1 MAEDIGPKI
10 GIDGEAKFRASMN
23 NIAAA
28 LKALDAQMKSTTS
41 AFTAQTTA
49 EEKNKK
55 MLAQLTKQAETLAD
69 AQKKA
74 KQNIEDA
81 TAAAQRAVEARAK
94 KEGKTATEA
103 DLAASENTTTVLK
116 AKRQYEEVTARLNET
131 RNAMER
137 LSEGFEDNGAAAEE
151 ATGPLERYADT
162 MATLQAADKVLDVL
176 HTIGDGMT
184 AAAESSIEFESAFTG
199 VRKTVDGTPEQL
211 AAISDEIKRMAAET
225 GVSTTTI
232 AAVAENA
239 GQLGI
244 ATENIASF
252 TRTMLD
258 LGESTNLTADEAAVA
273 IARLT
278 NIMGSGE
285 DATSRLGSSL
295 VALGNNFATTE
306 SEILEMATRL
316 ASAGKLAGMSEA
328 QILALAT
335 AMSSVGIE
343 AEAGGTAMTQTLNA
357 IDRAASSGGNTL
369 ETFARVAGMSAEEF
383 TTAWR
388 TDAAGALTAFIQGLT
403 ALSAQGGSVTA
414 ILDDLGLSGIRQS
427 NMLRSLSL
435 ASDMMTDALETS
447 NSAWAE
453 NVALANEANAVY
465 GNTEHRISAARES
478 INNLGIA
485 IGDAFGPQ
493 ISGGADM
500 VNDLA
505 QALTDAAE
513 TAPGLVSALGSVT
526 VGITGAASAY
536 VALKAAATAFNAIGI
551 TSLAALGPLA
561 AVGAAIGLIT
571 AGVTAGQAKWD
582 AYVDS
587 MTPAAESAAEIAAEI
602 EKLTAERDKLQQ
614 EWDATGWGYGDEDTN
629 YYKEIAWRDD
639 AIEKYT
645 KKLADNATAQTGVTV
660 AVDEN
665 TVAVALAAEQEAK
678 YQEVMG
684 GVTEL
689 LQKQQ
694 ERYEKLRETYAS
706 TFGLFE
712 TAPELVHT
720 STADMISSLQSQEQ
734 YWTNFGENMKRAAE
748 LGIDDGLLQA
758 LASMGTE
765 GAAYLQSILD
775 DMDSLG
781 TGSEESLQLL
791 NDLNSNYQAA
801 QEAQAQAAAEA
812 SDAIAQSSGEID
824 EAMRNI
830 ADAAKELDKT
840 SEMYETAEA
849 NIDSYLAG
857 LEAQAGPLYNTMKEM
872 GQNILAALQSGI
884 NSGTLTLPGVSGGG
898 FSVDGS
904 YKTGL
909 DYVPYDDYIAVLH
922 KGEMVLPADDAADY
936 RSGGRTGG
944 ASTTVNLYPQTVD
957 EATIDYIYNRF
968 SARMGAEI

>member
-1 MAEDIGPKI
+1 MADNIGPKI
-10 GIDGEAKFRASMN
+10 GIDGEAKFRASIN
-23 NIAAA
+23 NISAA
-28 LKALDAQMKSTTS
+28 LKALDAQMKNTTS

-55 MLAQLTKQAETLAD
+55 TLEQLAKQAATLIT

-81 TAAAQRAVEARAK
+81 TS
-94 KEGKTATEA
+94 ATG
-103 DLAASENTTTVLK
+103 ENSSVTLK

-131 RNAMER
+131 YAAMQQ

-199 VRKTVDGTPEQL
+199 VKKTVDGTPEQL

-239 GQLGI
+239 GQLGV

-357 IDRAASSGGNTL
+357 IDRAASSGGDTL

-388 TDAAGALTAFIQGLT
+388 TDAAGALTAFIQGLS

-414 ILDDLGLSGIRQS
+414 ILDELGLSGIRQS
-427 NMLRSLSL
+427 NMLRSLAL

-526 VGITGAASAY
+526 VGITGAAAAY

-551 TSLAALGPLA
+551 TSLSALGPLA

-571 AGVTAGQAKWD
+571 AGVTTAASASKKEWSAFVD
-582 AYVDS
+582 AMMPATDT
-587 MTPAAESAAEIAAEI
+587 MEEAAAELEKCKRKKEELENQMGQNPGSTALRREYFANLEVI
-602 EKLTAERDKLQQ
+602 ESLESRM
-614 EWDATGWGYGDEDTN
+614 
-629 YYKEIAWRDD
+629 
-639 AIEKYT
+639 
-645 KKLADNATAQTGVTV
+645 ADYASEQTGVTV

-665 TVAVALAAEQEAK
+665 TAAVALAAEQEAK

-734 YWTNFGENMKRAAE
+734 YWTSFGENMKRAAE

-781 TGSEESLQLL
+781 AGSEESLQLL

-824 EAMRNI
+824 EAMRSM
-830 ADAAKELDKT
+830 ADAVKEMDKT

-857 LEAQAGPLYNTMKEM
+857 LEAQAGPMYEAVKAIGEK
-872 GQNILAALQSGI
+872 ILSSMQAGI
-884 NSGTLTLPGVSGGG
+884 NSGTLTLPGVSGGV
-898 FSVDGS
+898 FNVDGS
-904 YKTGL
+904 HKTGL
-909 DYVPYDDYIAVLH
+909 DYVPYDDYVAVLH

-936 RSGGRTGG
+936 RSGGKTGG

>member
-1 MAEDIGPKI
+1 MADNIGPKI
-10 GIDGEAKFRASMN
+10 GIDGEAEFRASIN
-23 NIAAA
+23 NISAA
-28 LKALDAQMKSTTS
+28 LKALDAQMKNTTS
-41 AFTAQTTA
+41 AVNTYTTA
-49 EEKNKK
+49 ETKNQKVAEQLVK
-55 MLAQLTKQAETLAD
+55 QSLVLRAAQA
-69 AQKKA
+69 KA
-74 KQNIEDA
+74 KKNYEDA
-81 TAAAQRAVEARAK
+81 TAA
-94 KEGKTATEA
+94 T
-103 DLAASENTTTVLK
+103 SENSTVTLK

-131 RNAMER
+131 TAALWR
-137 LSEGFEDNGAAAEE
+137 LSEGLEDNGAAAEE

-239 GQLGI
+239 GQLGV

-357 IDRAASSGGNTL
+357 IDRAASSGGDTL

-383 TTAWR
+383 TTAWQ
-388 TDAAGALTAFIQGLT
+388 TDAAGALTAFIQGLST
-403 ALSAQGGSVTA
+403 LSAQGGSVTA
-414 ILDDLGLSGIRQS
+414 ILDELGLSGIRQS
-427 NMLRSLSL
+427 NMLRSLAL

-447 NSAWAE
+447 NSAWTE

-551 TSLAALGPLA
+551 TSLSALGPLA

-571 AGVTAGQAKWD
+571 AGVTTAASASKKEWSAFVD
-582 AYVDS
+582 AMMPATDT
-587 MTPAAESAAEIAAEI
+587 MKEAAAELEKCKQKKEELEIQMGQNPGSTALRREYFANLEVI
-602 EKLTAERDKLQQ
+602 ESLESRMADY
-614 EWDATGWGYGDEDTN
+614 ATE
-629 YYKEIAWRDD
+629 
-639 AIEKYT
+639 
-645 KKLADNATAQTGVTV
+645 QTGVTV

-665 TVAVALAAEQEAK
+665 TAAVALAAEQEAK

-758 LASMGTE
+758 LASMGTD

-781 TGSEESLQLL
+781 AGSEESLQLL

-824 EAMRNI
+824 EAMRSM
-830 ADAAKELDKT
+830 ADAVKEMDKT

-857 LEAQAGPLYNTMKEM
+857 LEAQAGPLYDTMKEM

-884 NSGTLTLPGVSGGG
+884 NSGKLTLPGVSGGG
-898 FSVDGS
+898 FNVDGS
-904 YKTGL
+904 HKTGL

-936 RSGGRTGG
+936 RSGGRTVR
-944 ASTTVNLYPQTVD
+944 APTTVNLYPQTVD

>member
-1 MAEDIGPKI
+1 MADNIGPKI
-10 GIDGEAKFRASMN
+10 GIDGEAKFRASIN
-23 NIAAA
+23 NISAA

-55 MLAQLTKQAETLAD
+55 TLEQLAKQAATLIT

-81 TAAAQRAVEARAK
+81 TS
-94 KEGKTATEA
+94 ATG
-103 DLAASENTTTVLK
+103 ENSSVTLK

-131 RNAMER
+131 YAAMQQ

-199 VRKTVDGTPEQL
+199 VKKTVDGTPEQL

-239 GQLGI
+239 GQLGV

-388 TDAAGALTAFIQGLT
+388 TDAAGALTAFIQGLS

-414 ILDDLGLSGIRQS
+414 ILDELGLSGIRQS
-427 NMLRSLSL
+427 NMLRSLAL

-526 VGITGAASAY
+526 VGITGAAAAY
-536 VALKAAATAFNAIGI
+536 VALKTAATAFNAIGI

-561 AVGAAIGLIT
+561 AVGAALGLVAT
-571 AGVTAGQAKWD
+571 GVTTAVSASKTEWS
-582 AYVDS
+582 AYVDA
-587 MTPAAESAAEIAAEI
+587 MMPATDTMAEAAAELEKCKRKKEELEIQMGQNPGS
-602 EKLTAERDKLQQ
+602 TALRREYFANLEVIKTL
-614 EWDATGWGYGDEDTN
+614 ESGM
-629 YYKEIAWRDD
+629 
-639 AIEKYT
+639 
-645 KKLADNATAQTGVTV
+645 ADYATAQTGVTV

-712 TAPELVHT
+712 TAPELVYT
-720 STADMISSLQSQEQ
+720 STADMMSAMGSQIS
-734 YWTNFGENMKRAAE
+734 YWNTYADNMKRAAE
-748 LGIDDGLLQA
+748 LGIDDGLLA
-758 LASMGTE
+758 SLAAMDEQG
-765 GAAYLQSILD
+765 GAWIASIIAD
-775 DMDSLG
+775 YDSLG
-781 TGSEESLQLL
+781 AGTEEAMQLIAGL
-791 NDLNSNYQAA
+791 NAEYQEQQAA
-801 QEAQAQAAAEA
+801 QEEAAAAAAEA
-812 SDAIAQSSGEID
+812 LAKTSGEID
-824 EAMRNI
+824 ETIKNI
-830 ADAAKELDKT
+830 ADSTAELDKT

-849 NIDSYLAG
+849 NIVSYLAG
-857 LEAQAGPLYNTMKEM
+857 LEAQAGPLYDTMKEM

-898 FSVDGS
+898 FNVDGS
-904 YKTGL
+904 HKTGL

-936 RSGGRTGG
+936 RSGGRTGV

>member
-1 MAEDIGPKI
+1 MPSVGFQI
-10 GIDGEAKFRASMN
+10 GIDGEAKFRASIS
-23 NIAAA
+23 NISAA

-55 MLAQLTKQAETLAD
+55 TLDQLAKQAATLIT

-81 TAAAQRAVEARAK
+81 TS
-94 KEGKTATEA
+94 ATG
-103 DLAASENTTTVLK
+103 ENSSVTLK

-131 RNAMER
+131 YAAMQQ

-199 VRKTVDGTPEQL
+199 VKKTVDGTPEQL

-239 GQLGI
+239 GQLGV

-357 IDRAASSGGNTL
+357 IDRAASSGGDTL

-388 TDAAGALTAFIQGLT
+388 TDAAGALTAFIQGLST
-403 ALSAQGGSVTA
+403 LSAQGGSVTA
-414 ILDDLGLSGIRQS
+414 ILDELGLSGIRQS
-427 NMLRSLSL
+427 NMLRSLAL

-526 VGITGAASAY
+526 VGITGAAAAY
-536 VALKAAATAFNAIGI
+536 VALKTAATAFSAIGI

-571 AGVTAGQAKWD
+571 AGVTTAASASKKEWSAFVD
-582 AYVDS
+582 AMMPATDT
-587 MTPAAESAAEIAAEI
+587 MEEAAAELEKCKQKKEELEIQMGQNPGSTALRREYFANLEVI
-602 EKLTAERDKLQQ
+602 ESLENRMAGY
-614 EWDATGWGYGDEDTN
+614 ATE
-629 YYKEIAWRDD
+629 
-639 AIEKYT
+639 
-645 KKLADNATAQTGVTV
+645 QTGVTV

-734 YWTNFGENMKRAAE
+734 YWTSFGDNMKRAAE

-781 TGSEESLQLL
+781 AGSEESLQLL

-824 EAMRNI
+824 EAMRSM
-830 ADAAKELDKT
+830 ADAVKEMDKT

-857 LEAQAGPLYNTMKEM
+857 LEAQTGPLYDTMKEM

-898 FSVDGS
+898 FNVDGS
-904 YKTGL
+904 HKTGL
-909 DYVPYDDYIAVLH
+909 DYVPYDDYVAVLH

>member
-1 MAEDIGPKI
+1 MADNIGPKI
-10 GIDGEAKFRASMN
+10 GIDGEVKFRASIN
-23 NIAAA
+23 NISAA

-55 MLAQLTKQAETLAD
+55 TLEQLAKQAATLIT

-81 TAAAQRAVEARAK
+81 TS
-94 KEGKTATEA
+94 ATG
-103 DLAASENTTTVLK
+103 ENSSVTLK

-131 RNAMER
+131 YAAMQQ

-199 VRKTVDGTPEQL
+199 VKKTVDGTPEQL

-239 GQLGI
+239 GQLGV

-357 IDRAASSGGNTL
+357 IDRAASSGGDTL

-388 TDAAGALTAFIQGLT
+388 TDAAGALTAFIQGLS

-414 ILDDLGLSGIRQS
+414 ILDELGLSGIRQS
-427 NMLRSLSL
+427 NMLRSLAL

-526 VGITGAASAY
+526 VGITGAAAAY

-551 TSLAALGPLA
+551 TSLSALGPLA

-571 AGVTAGQAKWD
+571 AGVTTAASASKKEWSAFVD
-582 AYVDS
+582 AMMPATDT
-587 MTPAAESAAEIAAEI
+587 MEEAAAELEKCKRKKEELENQMGQNPGSTALRREYFANLEVI
-602 EKLTAERDKLQQ
+602 ESLESRM
-614 EWDATGWGYGDEDTN
+614 
-629 YYKEIAWRDD
+629 
-639 AIEKYT
+639 
-645 KKLADNATAQTGVTV
+645 ADYASEQTGVTV

-665 TVAVALAAEQEAK
+665 TAAVALAAEQEAK

-734 YWTNFGENMKRAAE
+734 YWTSFGENMKRAAE

-775 DMDSLG
+775 DMDSFG
-781 TGSEESLQLL
+781 AGSEESLQLL

-824 EAMRNI
+824 EAMRSM
-830 ADAAKELDKT
+830 ADAVKEMDKT

-857 LEAQAGPLYNTMKEM
+857 LEAQAGPMYEAVKAIGEK
-872 GQNILAALQSGI
+872 ILSSMQAGI

-898 FSVDGS
+898 FNVDGS
-904 YKTGL
+904 HKTGL
-909 DYVPYDDYIAVLH
+909 DYVPYDDYVAVLH

-968 SARMGAEI
+968 SAQMGAEI

>member
-1 MAEDIGPKI
+1 MADNIGPKI
-10 GIDGEAKFRASMN
+10 GIDGEAKFRASIN
-23 NIAAA
+23 NISAA

-55 MLAQLTKQAETLAD
+55 VKEQLEKQVEVLRKAQE
-69 AQKKA
+69 KA
-74 KQNIEDA
+74 NRNMEDA
-81 TAAAQRAVEARAK
+81 AK
-94 KEGKTATEA
+94 ATTET
-103 DLAASENTTTVLK
+103 STVTLK
-116 AKRQYEEVTARLNET
+116 ARRQYEEVTARINET
-131 RNAMER
+131 EQAMQQ
-137 LSEGFEDNGAAAEE
+137 LTEGFEDNGAAAEE
-151 ATGPLERYADT
+151 ATGPLDRYADT

-199 VRKTVDGTPEQL
+199 VKKTVDGTPEQL

-239 GQLGI
+239 GQLGV

-388 TDAAGALTAFIQGLT
+388 TDAAGALTAFIQGLST
-403 ALSAQGGSVTA
+403 LSAQGGSVTA

-447 NSAWAE
+447 NNAWAE

-493 ISGGADM
+493 IAGGADM

-526 VGITGAASAY
+526 VGITGAAAAY
-536 VALKAAATAFNAIGI
+536 VALKTAATAFSAIGI

-582 AYVDS
+582 DYIAS
-587 MTPAAESAAEIAAEI
+587 MTPAAESMEDIAAEI
-602 EKLTAERDKLQQ
+602 ERIENRNKELDKILEEGSRTAKISDLRREYAANAEVLETLRQKAADY
-614 EWDATGWGYGDEDTN
+614 ATE
-629 YYKEIAWRDD
+629 
-639 AIEKYT
+639 
-645 KKLADNATAQTGVTV
+645 QSGVTV

-665 TVAVALAAEQEAK
+665 TVAVALAAEQEAE

-734 YWTNFGENMKRAAE
+734 YWTSFGENMKHAAE

-781 TGSEESLQLL
+781 AGSEESLQLL

-824 EAMRNI
+824 EAMRSM
-830 ADAAKELDKT
+830 ADAVKEMDKT

-857 LEAQAGPLYNTMKEM
+857 LEAQAGPLYDTMKEM

-884 NSGTLTLPGVSGGG
+884 NSGKLTLPGVSGGG
-898 FSVDGS
+898 FNVDGS
-904 YKTGL
+904 HKTGL

-968 SARMGAEI
+968 SAQMGAEI

>member
-1 MAEDIGPKI
+1 
-10 GIDGEAKFRASMN
+10 
-23 NIAAA
+23 
-28 LKALDAQMKSTTS
+28 MKSTTS

-55 MLAQLTKQAETLAD
+55 VKEQLEKQVEVLRKAQE
-69 AQKKA
+69 KA
-74 KQNIEDA
+74 NRNMEDA
-81 TAAAQRAVEARAK
+81 AK
-94 KEGKTATEA
+94 ATTET
-103 DLAASENTTTVLK
+103 STVTLK
-116 AKRQYEEVTARLNET
+116 ARRQYEEVTARINET
-131 RNAMER
+131 KQAMQR
-137 LSEGFEDNGAAAEE
+137 LTEGFEDNGAAAEE

-239 GQLGI
+239 GQLGV

-357 IDRAASSGGNTL
+357 IDSAASSGGNTL

-388 TDAAGALTAFIQGLT
+388 TDAAGALTAFIQGLS

-427 NMLRSLSL
+427 NMLRSLAL

-551 TSLAALGPLA
+551 TSLSALGPLA

-571 AGVTAGQAKWD
+571 AGVTTAASASKKEWSAFVD
-582 AYVDS
+582 AMMPATDT
-587 MTPAAESAAEIAAEI
+587 MEEAAAELEKCKRKKEELENQMGQNPGSTALRREYFANLEVI
-602 EKLTAERDKLQQ
+602 ESLESRM
-614 EWDATGWGYGDEDTN
+614 
-629 YYKEIAWRDD
+629 
-639 AIEKYT
+639 
-645 KKLADNATAQTGVTV
+645 ADYASEQTGVTV

-665 TVAVALAAEQEAK
+665 TAAVALAAEQEAK

-734 YWTNFGENMKRAAE
+734 YWTSFGENMKRAAE

-781 TGSEESLQLL
+781 AGSEESLQLL

-857 LEAQAGPLYNTMKEM
+857 LEAQAGPMYEAVKAIGEK
-872 GQNILAALQSGI
+872 ILSSMQAGI

-898 FSVDGS
+898 FNVDGS
-904 YKTGL
+904 HKTGL
-909 DYVPYDDYIAVLH
+909 DYVPYDDYVAVLH

-936 RSGGRTGG
+936 RSGGRKGV
-944 ASTTVNLYPQTVD
+944 APTTVNLYPQTVD

>member
-10 GIDGEAKFRASMN
+10 GIDGEAKFRASIN
-23 NIAAA
+23 NISAA

-55 MLAQLTKQAETLAD
+55 VKEQLEKQVEVLRKAQE
-69 AQKKA
+69 KA
-74 KQNIEDA
+74 NRNMEDA
-81 TAAAQRAVEARAK
+81 AK
-94 KEGKTATEA
+94 ATTET
-103 DLAASENTTTVLK
+103 STVTLK
-116 AKRQYEEVTARLNET
+116 ARRQYEEVTARINET
-131 RNAMER
+131 KQAMQR
-137 LSEGFEDNGAAAEE
+137 LTEGFEDNGAAAEE

-239 GQLGI
+239 GQLGV

-306 SEILEMATRL
+306 SEILKMATRL

-335 AMSSVGIE
+335 AMISVGIE

-357 IDRAASSGGNTL
+357 IDSAASSGGNTL

-388 TDAAGALTAFIQGLT
+388 TDAAGALTAFIQGLS

-427 NMLRSLSL
+427 NMLRSLAL

-513 TAPGLVSALGSVT
+513 TAPGLVSALGSIT

-536 VALKAAATAFNAIGI
+536 VALKTAATAFNAIGI

-571 AGVTAGQAKWD
+571 AGVTTAASASKKEWNAFVD
-582 AYVDS
+582 AMMPATDT
-587 MTPAAESAAEIAAEI
+587 MEEAAAELEKCKRKKEELENQMGQNPGSTALRREYFANLEVI
-602 EKLTAERDKLQQ
+602 ESLESRM
-614 EWDATGWGYGDEDTN
+614 
-629 YYKEIAWRDD
+629 
-639 AIEKYT
+639 
-645 KKLADNATAQTGVTV
+645 ADYASEQTGVTV

-665 TVAVALAAEQEAK
+665 TAAVALAAEQEAK
-678 YQEVMG
+678 YQEAMG

-734 YWTNFGENMKRAAE
+734 YWTSFGDNMKRAAE

-775 DMDSLG
+775 DMDSFG
-781 TGSEESLQLL
+781 AGSEESLQLL

-824 EAMRNI
+824 EAMRSM
-830 ADAAKELDKT
+830 ADAVKEMDKT

-857 LEAQAGPLYNTMKEM
+857 LEAQAGPLYDSMKEM

-904 YKTGL
+904 HKTGL

>member
-1 MAEDIGPKI
+1 MSENIGPKI
-10 GIDGEAKFRASMN
+10 GIDGEAKFRASIN
-23 NIAAA
+23 NISAA

-55 MLAQLTKQAETLAD
+55 VKEQLEKQVEVLRKAQE
-69 AQKKA
+69 KA
-74 KQNIEDA
+74 NRNMEDA
-81 TAAAQRAVEARAK
+81 AK
-94 KEGKTATEA
+94 ATTET
-103 DLAASENTTTVLK
+103 STVTLK
-116 AKRQYEEVTARLNET
+116 ARRQYEEVTARINET
-131 RNAMER
+131 EQAMQQ
-137 LSEGFEDNGAAAEE
+137 LTEGFEDNGAAAEE

-239 GQLGI
+239 GQLGV

-357 IDRAASSGGNTL
+357 IDRAASSGGDTL
-369 ETFARVAGMSAEEF
+369 ETFARIAGMSAEEF

-388 TDAAGALTAFIQGLT
+388 TDAAGALTAFIQGLS

-551 TSLAALGPLA
+551 TSLSALGPLA

-571 AGVTAGQAKWD
+571 TGVTTAASASKKEWSAFVD
-582 AYVDS
+582 AMMPATDT
-587 MTPAAESAAEIAAEI
+587 MAEAAAELEKCKRKKEELEIQMGQNPGS
-602 EKLTAERDKLQQ
+602 TALRREYFANLEVIKTLESGMADY
-614 EWDATGWGYGDEDTN
+614 ATE
-629 YYKEIAWRDD
+629 
-639 AIEKYT
+639 
-645 KKLADNATAQTGVTV
+645 QTGVTV

-665 TVAVALAAEQEAK
+665 TAAVALAAEQEAK

-712 TAPELVHT
+712 TAPELVYT
-720 STADMISSLQSQEQ
+720 STADMMSAMGSQIS
-734 YWTNFGENMKRAAE
+734 YWDTYADNMRRAAE
-748 LGIDDGLLQA
+748 LGIDDGLLA
-758 LASMGTE
+758 SLAAMDEQG
-765 GAAYLQSILD
+765 GAWIASILAD
-775 DMDSLG
+775 YDSLG
-781 TGSEESLQLL
+781 AGTEEAMQLIAGL
-791 NDLNSNYQAA
+791 NAEYQEQQAA
-801 QEAQAQAAAEA
+801 QEEAAAAAAEA
-812 SDAIAQSSGEID
+812 LAKTSGEID
-824 EAMRNI
+824 ETIKNI
-830 ADAAKELDKT
+830 ADSTAELDKT

-857 LEAQAGPLYNTMKEM
+857 LEAQTGPLYDTMKEM

-904 YKTGL
+904 HKTGL

-968 SARMGAEI
+968 SAQMGAEI

>member
-1 MAEDIGPKI
+1 MADNIGPKI
-10 GIDGEAKFRASMN
+10 GIDGEAKFRASIN
-23 NIAAA
+23 NISAA

-55 MLAQLTKQAETLAD
+55 VKEQLEKQVEVLRKAQE
-69 AQKKA
+69 KA
-74 KQNIEDA
+74 NRNMEDA
-81 TAAAQRAVEARAK
+81 AK
-94 KEGKTATEA
+94 ATTET
-103 DLAASENTTTVLK
+103 STVTLK
-116 AKRQYEEVTARLNET
+116 ARRQYEEVTARINET
-131 RNAMER
+131 EQAMQQ
-137 LSEGFEDNGAAAEE
+137 LTEGFEDNGAAAEE
-151 ATGPLERYADT
+151 ATGPLEHYADT

-184 AAAESSIEFESAFTG
+184 AAAESSIAFESAFTG
-199 VRKTVDGTPEQL
+199 VKKTVDGTPEQL

-239 GQLGI
+239 GQLGV

-357 IDRAASSGGNTL
+357 IDLAASSGGDTL

-388 TDAAGALTAFIQGLT
+388 TDAAGALTAFIQGLS

-427 NMLRSLSL
+427 NMLRSLAL

-447 NSAWAE
+447 NSAWTE

-526 VGITGAASAY
+526 VGITGAAAAY

-551 TSLAALGPLA
+551 TSLSALGPLA

-571 AGVTAGQAKWD
+571 AGVTTAASASKKEWSAFVD
-582 AYVDS
+582 AMMPATDT
-587 MTPAAESAAEIAAEI
+587 MEEAAAELEKCKRKKEELENQMGQNPGSTALRREYFANLEVI
-602 EKLTAERDKLQQ
+602 ESLESRM
-614 EWDATGWGYGDEDTN
+614 
-629 YYKEIAWRDD
+629 
-639 AIEKYT
+639 
-645 KKLADNATAQTGVTV
+645 ADYASEQTGVTV

-665 TVAVALAAEQEAK
+665 TAAVALAAEQEAK

-781 TGSEESLQLL
+781 AGSEESLQLL

-824 EAMRNI
+824 EAMRSM
-830 ADAAKELDKT
+830 ADAVKEMDKA

-857 LEAQAGPLYNTMKEM
+857 LEAQAGPLYDTMKEM
-872 GQNILAALQSGI
+872 GQNILASLQSGI

-898 FSVDGS
+898 FNVDGS
-904 YKTGL
+904 HKTGL

-936 RSGGRTGG
+936 RSGGRTVR
-944 ASTTVNLYPQTVD
+944 APTTVNLYPQTVD

>member
-10 GIDGEAKFRASMN
+10 GIDGEAKFRASIN
-23 NIAAA
+23 NISAA

-55 MLAQLTKQAETLAD
+55 VKEQLEKQVEVLRKAQEKANRNMAD
-69 AQKKA
+69 AAKA
-74 KQNIEDA
+74 
-81 TAAAQRAVEARAK
+81 T
-94 KEGKTATEA
+94 TET
-103 DLAASENTTTVLK
+103 STVTLK
-116 AKRQYEEVTARLNET
+116 ARRQYEEVTARINET
-131 RNAMER
+131 EQAMQQ
-137 LSEGFEDNGAAAEE
+137 LTDGFEDNGAAAEE

-199 VRKTVDGTPEQL
+199 VKKTVDGTPEQL

-239 GQLGI
+239 GQLGV

-357 IDRAASSGGNTL
+357 IDRAASSGGDTL

-388 TDAAGALTAFIQGLT
+388 TDAAGALTAFIQGLS

-414 ILDDLGLSGIRQS
+414 ILDELGLSGIRQS
-427 NMLRSLSL
+427 NMLRSLAL

-447 NSAWAE
+447 NSAWTE

-526 VGITGAASAY
+526 VGITGAAAAY
-536 VALKAAATAFNAIGI
+536 VALKTAATAFSAIGI

-571 AGVTAGQAKWD
+571 AGVTTAASASKKEWSAFVD
-582 AYVDS
+582 AMMPATDT
-587 MTPAAESAAEIAAEI
+587 MEEAAAELEKCKRKKEELENQMGQNPGSTALRREYFANLEVI
-602 EKLTAERDKLQQ
+602 ESLESRM
-614 EWDATGWGYGDEDTN
+614 
-629 YYKEIAWRDD
+629 
-639 AIEKYT
+639 
-645 KKLADNATAQTGVTV
+645 ADYASEQTGVTV

-665 TVAVALAAEQEAK
+665 TAAVALAAEQEAK

-734 YWTNFGENMKRAAE
+734 YWTSFGENMKRAAE

-781 TGSEESLQLL
+781 AGSEESLQLL

-824 EAMRNI
+824 EAMRSM
-830 ADAAKELDKT
+830 ADAVKEMDKT

-857 LEAQAGPLYNTMKEM
+857 LEAQAGPMYEAVKAIGEK
-872 GQNILAALQSGI
+872 ILSSMQAGI

-898 FSVDGS
+898 FNVDGS
-904 YKTGL
+904 HKTGL
-909 DYVPYDDYIAVLH
+909 DYVPYDDYVAVLH

-936 RSGGRTGG
+936 RSGGRTVR
-944 ASTTVNLYPQTVD
+944 APTTVNLYPQTVD

>member
-1 MAEDIGPKI
+1 MEDA
-10 GIDGEAKFRASMN
+10 AKATTETSTVT
-23 NIAAA
+23 
-28 LKALDAQMKSTTS
+28 LKA
-41 AFTAQTTA
+41 
-49 EEKNKK
+49 
-55 MLAQLTKQAETLAD
+55 
-69 AQKKA
+69 
-74 KQNIEDA
+74 
-81 TAAAQRAVEARAK
+81 R
-94 KEGKTATEA
+94 
-103 DLAASENTTTVLK
+103 
-116 AKRQYEEVTARLNET
+116 RQYEEVTARINET
-131 RNAMER
+131 KQAIQR
-137 LSEGFEDNGAAAEE
+137 LTEGFEDNGAAAEE

-211 AAISDEIKRMAAET
+211 AALSDEIKRMAAET
-225 GVSTTTI
+225 GVSITTI

-239 GQLGI
+239 GQLGV

-357 IDRAASSGGNTL
+357 IERAASSGGNTL

-388 TDAAGALTAFIQGLT
+388 TDAAGALTAFIQGLS

-427 NMLRSLSL
+427 NMLRSLAL

-526 VGITGAASAY
+526 VGITGAAAAY

-551 TSLAALGPLA
+551 TSLSALGPLA

-571 AGVTAGQAKWD
+571 AGVTTAASASKKEWSAFVNAMMPATD
-582 AYVDS
+582 TMEEA
-587 MTPAAESAAEIAAEI
+587 AAELEKCKRKKEELENQMGQNPGSTALRREYFANLEVI
-602 EKLTAERDKLQQ
+602 ETLESRM
-614 EWDATGWGYGDEDTN
+614 
-629 YYKEIAWRDD
+629 
-639 AIEKYT
+639 
-645 KKLADNATAQTGVTV
+645 ADYASEQTGVTV

-665 TVAVALAAEQEAK
+665 TAAVALAAEQEAK

-775 DMDSLG
+775 DMDSFG
-781 TGSEESLQLL
+781 AGSEESLQLL

-824 EAMRNI
+824 EAMRSM
-830 ADAAKELDKT
+830 ADAVKEMDKT

-857 LEAQAGPLYNTMKEM
+857 LEAQAGPMYEAVKAIGEK
-872 GQNILAALQSGI
+872 ILSSMQAGI

-898 FSVDGS
+898 FNVDGS
-904 YKTGL
+904 HKTGL
-909 DYVPYDDYIAVLH
+909 DYVPYDDYVAVLH

-936 RSGGRTGG
+936 RSGSRTGV
-944 ASTTVNLYPQTVD
+944 APTTVNLYPQTVD

>member
-1 MAEDIGPKI
+1 MADNIGPKI
-10 GIDGEAKFRASMN
+10 GIDGEAEFRASIN
-23 NIAAA
+23 NISAA
-28 LKALDAQMKSTTS
+28 LKALDAQMKNTTS
-41 AFTAQTTA
+41 AVNTYTTA
-49 EEKNKK
+49 ETKNQKVAEQLVK
-55 MLAQLTKQAETLAD
+55 QSLVLRAAQA
-69 AQKKA
+69 KA
-74 KQNIEDA
+74 KKNYEDA
-81 TAAAQRAVEARAK
+81 TAA
-94 KEGKTATEA
+94 T
-103 DLAASENTTTVLK
+103 SENSTVTLK

-131 RNAMER
+131 TAALWR
-137 LSEGFEDNGAAAEE
+137 LSEGLEDNGAAAEE

-239 GQLGI
+239 GQLGV

-357 IDRAASSGGNTL
+357 IERAASSGGNTL

-388 TDAAGALTAFIQGLT
+388 TDAAGALTAFIQGLS

-427 NMLRSLSL
+427 NMLRSLAL
-435 ASDMMTDALETS
+435 ASDMITDALETS
-447 NSAWAE
+447 NSAWTE

-551 TSLAALGPLA
+551 TSLSELGPLA

-571 AGVTAGQAKWD
+571 AGVTTAASASKKEWSAFVD
-582 AYVDS
+582 AMMPATDT
-587 MTPAAESAAEIAAEI
+587 MEEAAAELEKCKQKKEELEIQMGQNPGSTALRREYFANLEVI
-602 EKLTAERDKLQQ
+602 ESLESRMADY
-614 EWDATGWGYGDEDTN
+614 ATE
-629 YYKEIAWRDD
+629 
-639 AIEKYT
+639 
-645 KKLADNATAQTGVTV
+645 QTGVTV

-665 TVAVALAAEQEAK
+665 TAAVALAAEQEAK
-678 YQEVMG
+678 YQEAMG

-781 TGSEESLQLL
+781 AGSEESLQLL

-812 SDAIAQSSGEID
+812 SDAIARSSGEID
-824 EAMRNI
+824 EAMRSM
-830 ADAAKELDKT
+830 AEAVKEMDKT

-857 LEAQAGPLYNTMKEM
+857 LEAQAGPLYDSMKEM

-884 NSGTLTLPGVSGGG
+884 NSGSLQLPSVTKPGGG
-898 FSVDGS
+898 GSSVIPGFA
-904 YKTGL
+904 TGL
-909 DYVPYDDYIAVLH
+909 DYVPYDNFLAYLH

>member
-1 MAEDIGPKI
+1 MPENIGPKI
-10 GIDGEAKFRASMN
+10 GIDGEAEFRASIN
-23 NIAAA
+23 NISAA
-28 LKALDAQMKSTTS
+28 LKALDAQMKNTTS
-41 AFTAQTTA
+41 SVNTYTTA
-49 EEKNKK
+49 ETKNQKVAEQLVK
-55 MLAQLTKQAETLAD
+55 QSLVLRAAQA
-69 AQKKA
+69 KA
-74 KQNIEDA
+74 KKNYEDA
-81 TAAAQRAVEARAK
+81 TAA
-94 KEGKTATEA
+94 T
-103 DLAASENTTTVLK
+103 SENSTVTLK

-131 RNAMER
+131 TAALWR
-137 LSEGFEDNGAAAEE
+137 LSEGLEDNGAAAEE

-239 GQLGI
+239 GQLGV

-335 AMSSVGIE
+335 VMSSVGIE

-357 IDRAASSGGNTL
+357 IDRAASSGGDTL
-369 ETFARVAGMSAEEF
+369 ETFARTAGMSAEEF
-383 TTAWR
+383 ATAWR
-388 TDAAGALTAFIQGLT
+388 TDAAGALTAFIQGLS

-427 NMLRSLSL
+427 NMLRSLAL

-447 NSAWAE
+447 NSAWTE

-526 VGITGAASAY
+526 VGITGAAAAY
-536 VALKAAATAFNAIGI
+536 VALKTAATAFNAIGI
-551 TSLAALGPLA
+551 TSLSALGPLA

-571 AGVTAGQAKWD
+571 AGVTTAASASKKEWSAFVD
-582 AYVDS
+582 AMMPATDT
-587 MTPAAESAAEIAAEI
+587 MEEAAAELEKCKRKKEELENQMGQNPGSTALRREYFANLEVI
-602 EKLTAERDKLQQ
+602 ESLESRM
-614 EWDATGWGYGDEDTN
+614 
-629 YYKEIAWRDD
+629 
-639 AIEKYT
+639 
-645 KKLADNATAQTGVTV
+645 ADYASEQTGVTV

-665 TVAVALAAEQEAK
+665 TAAVALAAEQEAK
-678 YQEVMG
+678 YQEAMG

-734 YWTNFGENMKRAAE
+734 YWTSFGDNMKRAAE

-775 DMDSLG
+775 DMDSFG
-781 TGSEESLQLL
+781 AGSEESLQLL

-824 EAMRNI
+824 EAMRSM
-830 ADAAKELDKT
+830 ADAVKEMDKT

-857 LEAQAGPLYNTMKEM
+857 LEAQAGPLYDTMKEM

-898 FSVDGS
+898 FNVDGS
-904 YKTGL
+904 HKTGL
-909 DYVPYDDYIAVLH
+909 DYVPYDDYVAVLH

>member
-10 GIDGEAKFRASMN
+10 GIDGEAKFRASIN
-23 NIAAA
+23 NISAA

-55 MLAQLTKQAETLAD
+55 VKEQLEKQVEVLRKAQE
-69 AQKKA
+69 KA
-74 KQNIEDA
+74 NRNMEDA
-81 TAAAQRAVEARAK
+81 AK
-94 KEGKTATEA
+94 ATTET
-103 DLAASENTTTVLK
+103 STVTLK
-116 AKRQYEEVTARLNET
+116 ARRQYEEVTARINET
-131 RNAMER
+131 KQAMQR
-137 LSEGFEDNGAAAEE
+137 LTEGFEDNGAAAEE

-239 GQLGI
+239 GQLGV

-357 IDRAASSGGNTL
+357 IDSAASSGGNTL

-388 TDAAGALTAFIQGLT
+388 TDAAGALTAFIQGLS

-427 NMLRSLSL
+427 NMLRSLAL

-551 TSLAALGPLA
+551 TSLSALGPLA

-571 AGVTAGQAKWD
+571 AGVTTAASASKKEWSAFVD
-582 AYVDS
+582 AMMPATDT
-587 MTPAAESAAEIAAEI
+587 MEEAAAELEKCKRKKEELENQMGQNPGSTALRREYFANLEVI
-602 EKLTAERDKLQQ
+602 ESLESRM
-614 EWDATGWGYGDEDTN
+614 
-629 YYKEIAWRDD
+629 
-639 AIEKYT
+639 
-645 KKLADNATAQTGVTV
+645 ADYASEQTGVTV

-665 TVAVALAAEQEAK
+665 TAAVALAAEQEAK

-734 YWTNFGENMKRAAE
+734 YWTSFGENMKRAAE

-781 TGSEESLQLL
+781 AGSEESLQLL

-824 EAMRNI
+824 EAMRSM
-830 ADAAKELDKT
+830 ADAVKEMDKT

-857 LEAQAGPLYNTMKEM
+857 LEAQAGPMYEAVKAIGEK
-872 GQNILAALQSGI
+872 ILSSMQAGI

-898 FSVDGS
+898 FNVDGS
-904 YKTGL
+904 HKTGL
-909 DYVPYDDYIAVLH
+909 DYVPYDDYVAVLH
-922 KGEMVLPADDAADY
+922 KGEMILPADDAADY
-936 RSGGRTGG
+936 RSGGKTGG

>member
-1 MAEDIGPKI
+1 MPSVGFQI
-10 GIDGEAKFRASMN
+10 GIDGEAKFRASIN
-23 NIAAA
+23 NISAA

-55 MLAQLTKQAETLAD
+55 TLEQLAKQAATLIT

-81 TAAAQRAVEARAK
+81 TS
-94 KEGKTATEA
+94 ATG
-103 DLAASENTTTVLK
+103 ENSSVTLK

-131 RNAMER
+131 YAAMQQ

-184 AAAESSIEFESAFTG
+184 AAAESSIKFESAFTG
-199 VRKTVDGTPEQL
+199 VKKTVDGTPEQL

-239 GQLGI
+239 GQLGV

-357 IDRAASSGGNTL
+357 IERAASSGGDTL

-388 TDAAGALTAFIQGLT
+388 TDAAGALTAFIQGLST
-403 ALSAQGGSVTA
+403 LSAQGGSVTA

-427 NMLRSLSL
+427 NMLRSLAL

-485 IGDAFGPQ
+485 IGDALGPQ

-526 VGITGAASAY
+526 VGITGAAAAY
-536 VALKAAATAFNAIGI
+536 VALKTAATAFNAIGI
-551 TSLAALGPLA
+551 TSLSALGPLA

-571 AGVTAGQAKWD
+571 AGVTTAASASKTEWSAFVD
-582 AYVDS
+582 AMMPATDT
-587 MTPAAESAAEIAAEI
+587 MKEAAAELEKCKQKKEELEIQMGQNPGSTALRREYFANLEVI
-602 EKLTAERDKLQQ
+602 ESLESRMADY
-614 EWDATGWGYGDEDTN
+614 ATE
-629 YYKEIAWRDD
+629 
-639 AIEKYT
+639 
-645 KKLADNATAQTGVTV
+645 QTGVTV

-665 TVAVALAAEQEAK
+665 TAAVALAAEQEAK

-684 GVTEL
+684 GVTKL

-712 TAPELVHT
+712 TAPELVYT
-720 STADMISSLQSQEQ
+720 STADMMSAMGSQIS
-734 YWTNFGENMKRAAE
+734 YWDTYADNMKRAAE
-748 LGIDDGLLQA
+748 LGIDDGLLA
-758 LASMGTE
+758 SLAAMDEQG
-765 GAAYLQSILD
+765 GAWIASILAD
-775 DMDSLG
+775 YDSLG
-781 TGSEESLQLL
+781 AGTEEAMQLIAGL
-791 NDLNSNYQAA
+791 NAEYQEQQAA
-801 QEAQAQAAAEA
+801 QEEAAAAAAEA
-812 SDAIAQSSGEID
+812 LAKTSGEID
-824 EAMRNI
+824 ETIKNI
-830 ADAAKELDKT
+830 ADSTAELDKT
-840 SEMYETAEA
+840 SEMYEMAEA

-857 LEAQAGPLYNTMKEM
+857 LEAQTGPLYDTMKEM

-898 FSVDGS
+898 FNVDGS
-904 YKTGL
+904 HKTGL

-936 RSGGRTGG
+936 RSGSRTGV
-944 ASTTVNLYPQTVD
+944 APTTVNLYPQTVD

>member
-1 MAEDIGPKI
+1 MADNIGPKI
-10 GIDGEAKFRASMN
+10 GIDGEAKFRASIN
-23 NIAAA
+23 NISAA

-55 MLAQLTKQAETLAD
+55 TLEQLAKQAATLIT

-81 TAAAQRAVEARAK
+81 TS
-94 KEGKTATEA
+94 ATG
-103 DLAASENTTTVLK
+103 ENSSVTLK

-131 RNAMER
+131 YAAMQQ

-199 VRKTVDGTPEQL
+199 VKKTVDGTPEQL

-239 GQLGI
+239 GQLGV

-357 IDRAASSGGNTL
+357 IDRAASSGGDTL

-388 TDAAGALTAFIQGLT
+388 TDAAGALTAFIQGLS

-427 NMLRSLSL
+427 NMLRSLAL

-447 NSAWAE
+447 NSAWTE

-526 VGITGAASAY
+526 VGITGAAAAY

-551 TSLAALGPLA
+551 TSLSALGPLA

-571 AGVTAGQAKWD
+571 AGVTTAASASKKEWNAFVD
-582 AYVDS
+582 AMMPATDT
-587 MTPAAESAAEIAAEI
+587 MEEAAAELEKCKRKKEELENQMGQNPGSTALRREYFANLEVI
-602 EKLTAERDKLQQ
+602 ESLESRM
-614 EWDATGWGYGDEDTN
+614 
-629 YYKEIAWRDD
+629 
-639 AIEKYT
+639 
-645 KKLADNATAQTGVTV
+645 ADYASEQTGVTV

-665 TVAVALAAEQEAK
+665 TAAVALAAEQEAK
-678 YQEVMG
+678 YQEAMG

-781 TGSEESLQLL
+781 AGSEESLQLL

-824 EAMRNI
+824 EAMRSM
-830 ADAAKELDKT
+830 ADAVKEMDKT

-872 GQNILAALQSGI
+872 GQKILAELQSGI

-898 FSVDGS
+898 FNVDGS
-904 YKTGL
+904 HKTGL
-909 DYVPYDDYIAVLH
+909 DYVPYDDYVAVLH

>member
-1 MAEDIGPKI
+1 MADNIGPKI
-10 GIDGEAKFRASMN
+10 GIDGEAKFRASIN
-23 NIAAA
+23 NISAA

-55 MLAQLTKQAETLAD
+55 TLEQLAKQAATLIT

-81 TAAAQRAVEARAK
+81 TS
-94 KEGKTATEA
+94 ATG
-103 DLAASENTTTVLK
+103 ENSSVTLK

-131 RNAMER
+131 YAAMQQ
-137 LSEGFEDNGAAAEE
+137 LSEGFEDNGAAVEE

-232 AAVAENA
+232 AAIAENA
-239 GQLGI
+239 GQLGV

-357 IDRAASSGGNTL
+357 IERAASSGGDTL

-388 TDAAGALTAFIQGLT
+388 TDAAGALTAFIQGLST
-403 ALSAQGGSVTA
+403 LSAQGGSVTA

-427 NMLRSLSL
+427 NMLRSLAL

-447 NSAWAE
+447 NSAWTE

-513 TAPGLVSALGSVT
+513 TAPGLVSALGSIT
-526 VGITGAASAY
+526 VGITGAAAAY
-536 VALKAAATAFNAIGI
+536 VALKTAATAFNAIGI
-551 TSLAALGPLA
+551 TSLSALGPLA

-571 AGVTAGQAKWD
+571 AGVTTAASASKKEWSAFVD
-582 AYVDS
+582 AMMPATDT
-587 MTPAAESAAEIAAEI
+587 MEEAAAELEKCKRKKEELENQMGQNPGSTALRREYFANLEVI
-602 EKLTAERDKLQQ
+602 ESLESRM
-614 EWDATGWGYGDEDTN
+614 
-629 YYKEIAWRDD
+629 
-639 AIEKYT
+639 
-645 KKLADNATAQTGVTV
+645 ADYASEQTGVTV

-665 TVAVALAAEQEAK
+665 TAAVALAAEQEAK

-775 DMDSLG
+775 DMDSFG
-781 TGSEESLQLL
+781 AGSEESLQLL

-824 EAMRNI
+824 EAMRSM
-830 ADAAKELDKT
+830 ADAVKEMDKT

-857 LEAQAGPLYNTMKEM
+857 LESQAGPMYEAVKAIGEK
-872 GQNILAALQSGI
+872 ILSSMQAGI

-898 FSVDGS
+898 FNVDGS
-904 YKTGL
+904 HKTGL
-909 DYVPYDDYIAVLH
+909 DYVPYDDYVAVLH

>member
-10 GIDGEAKFRASMN
+10 GIDGEAKFRASIN
-23 NIAAA
+23 NISAA

-55 MLAQLTKQAETLAD
+55 VKEQLEKQVEVLRKAQE
-69 AQKKA
+69 KA
-74 KQNIEDA
+74 NRNMEDA
-81 TAAAQRAVEARAK
+81 AK
-94 KEGKTATEA
+94 ATTET
-103 DLAASENTTTVLK
+103 STVTLK
-116 AKRQYEEVTARLNET
+116 ARRQYEEVTARINET
-131 RNAMER
+131 EQAMQQ
-137 LSEGFEDNGAAAEE
+137 LTEGFEDNGAAAEE

-199 VRKTVDGTPEQL
+199 VKKTVDGTPEQL

-239 GQLGI
+239 GQLGV

-388 TDAAGALTAFIQGLT
+388 TDAAGALTAFIQGLST
-403 ALSAQGGSVTA
+403 LSAQGGSVTA

-427 NMLRSLSL
+427 NMLRSLAL

-526 VGITGAASAY
+526 VGITGAAAAY
-536 VALKAAATAFNAIGI
+536 VALKTAATAFNAIGI

-571 AGVTAGQAKWD
+571 TGVTTAASASKKEWS
-582 AYVDS
+582 AYVDA
-587 MTPAAESAAEIAAEI
+587 MMPATDTMAEAAAELEKCKRKKEELEIQMGQNPGS
-602 EKLTAERDKLQQ
+602 TALRREYFANLEVIKTLESGMADY
-614 EWDATGWGYGDEDTN
+614 ATE
-629 YYKEIAWRDD
+629 
-639 AIEKYT
+639 
-645 KKLADNATAQTGVTV
+645 QTGVTV

-665 TVAVALAAEQEAK
+665 TAAVALAAEQEAK

-712 TAPELVHT
+712 TAPELVYT
-720 STADMISSLQSQEQ
+720 STADMMSAMGSQIS
-734 YWTNFGENMKRAAE
+734 YWDTYADNMRRAAE
-748 LGIDDGLLQA
+748 LGIDDGLLA
-758 LASMGTE
+758 SLAAMDEQG
-765 GAAYLQSILD
+765 GAWIASILAD
-775 DMDSLG
+775 YDSLG
-781 TGSEESLQLL
+781 AGTEEAMQLIAEL
-791 NDLNSNYQAA
+791 NAKYQEQQAA
-801 QEAQAQAAAEA
+801 QEEAAAAAAEA
-812 SDAIAQSSGEID
+812 LAKTSGEID
-824 EAMRNI
+824 ETIKNI
-830 ADAAKELDKT
+830 ADSTAELDKT

-857 LEAQAGPLYNTMKEM
+857 LEAQAGPLYDTMKEM

-898 FSVDGS
+898 FNVDGS
-904 YKTGL
+904 HKTGL

>member
-1 MAEDIGPKI
+1 MSENIGPKI
-10 GIDGEAKFRASMN
+10 GIDGEAKFRASIN
-23 NIAAA
+23 NISAA

-55 MLAQLTKQAETLAD
+55 VKEQLEKQVEVLRKAQE
-69 AQKKA
+69 KA
-74 KQNIEDA
+74 NRNMEDA
-81 TAAAQRAVEARAK
+81 AK
-94 KEGKTATEA
+94 ATTET
-103 DLAASENTTTVLK
+103 STVTLK
-116 AKRQYEEVTARLNET
+116 ARRQYEEVTARINET
-131 RNAMER
+131 EQAMQQ
-137 LSEGFEDNGAAAEE
+137 LTEGFEDNGAAAEE
-151 ATGPLERYADT
+151 ATGPLDRYADT

-199 VRKTVDGTPEQL
+199 VKKTVDGTPEQL

-239 GQLGI
+239 GQLGV

-357 IDRAASSGGNTL
+357 IDRAASSGGDTL

-388 TDAAGALTAFIQGLT
+388 TDAAGALTAFIQGLS

-427 NMLRSLSL
+427 NMLRSLAL

-551 TSLAALGPLA
+551 SSLAALGPLA

-614 EWDATGWGYGDEDTN
+614 EWDATGWGYGDGDTN
-629 YYKEIAWRDD
+629 YYKEIAWRDE

-824 EAMRNI
+824 EAMRSM
-830 ADAAKELDKT
+830 ADAVKEMDKT

-857 LEAQAGPLYNTMKEM
+857 LEAQTGPLYDTMKEM

-904 YKTGL
+904 HKTGL

>member
-1 MAEDIGPKI
+1 MADNIGPKI
-10 GIDGEAKFRASMN
+10 GIDGEAKFRASIN
-23 NIAAA
+23 NISAA
-28 LKALDAQMKSTTS
+28 LRALDAQMKSTTS

-55 MLAQLTKQAETLAD
+55 TLEQLAKQAATLIA

-81 TAAAQRAVEARAK
+81 TS
-94 KEGKTATEA
+94 ATG
-103 DLAASENTTTVLK
+103 ENSSVTLK

-131 RNAMER
+131 YAAMQQ

-199 VRKTVDGTPEQL
+199 VKKTVDGTPEQL

-239 GQLGI
+239 GQLGV

-357 IDRAASSGGNTL
+357 IDRAASSGGDTL
-369 ETFARVAGMSAEEF
+369 ETFARTAGMSAEEF
-383 TTAWR
+383 ATAWR
-388 TDAAGALTAFIQGLT
+388 TDAAGALTAFIQGLS

-427 NMLRSLSL
+427 NMLRSLAL

-447 NSAWAE
+447 NSAWTE

-526 VGITGAASAY
+526 VGITGAAAAY
-536 VALKAAATAFNAIGI
+536 VALKTAATAFNAIGI
-551 TSLAALGPLA
+551 TSLSALGPLA

-571 AGVTAGQAKWD
+571 AGVTTAASASKKEWSAFVD
-582 AYVDS
+582 AMMPATDT
-587 MTPAAESAAEIAAEI
+587 MEEAAAELEKCKRKKEELENQMGQNPGSTALRREYFANLEVI
-602 EKLTAERDKLQQ
+602 ESLESRM
-614 EWDATGWGYGDEDTN
+614 
-629 YYKEIAWRDD
+629 
-639 AIEKYT
+639 
-645 KKLADNATAQTGVTV
+645 ADYASEQTGVTV

-665 TVAVALAAEQEAK
+665 TAAVALAAEQEAK

-734 YWTNFGENMKRAAE
+734 YWTSFGENMKRAAE

-781 TGSEESLQLL
+781 AGSEESLQLL

-824 EAMRNI
+824 EAMRSM
-830 ADAAKELDKT
+830 ADAVKEMDKT

-857 LEAQAGPLYNTMKEM
+857 LEAQAGPMYEAVKAIGEK
-872 GQNILAALQSGI
+872 ILSSMQAGI

-898 FSVDGS
+898 FNVDGS
-904 YKTGL
+904 HKTGL
-909 DYVPYDDYIAVLH
+909 DYVPYDDYVAVLH

-936 RSGGRTGG
+936 RSGGKTGG

>member
-1 MAEDIGPKI
+1 MADNIGPKI
-10 GIDGEAKFRASMN
+10 GIDGEAKFRASIN
-23 NIAAA
+23 NISAA

-55 MLAQLTKQAETLAD
+55 TLEQLAKQAATLIA

-81 TAAAQRAVEARAK
+81 TS
-94 KEGKTATEA
+94 ATG
-103 DLAASENTTTVLK
+103 ENSSVTLK

-131 RNAMER
+131 YAAMQQ

-162 MATLQAADKVLDVL
+162 MATLQAADKALDVL

-316 ASAGKLAGMSEA
+316 ASAGKLAGMREA

-357 IDRAASSGGNTL
+357 IERAASSGGDTL

-388 TDAAGALTAFIQGLT
+388 TDAAGALTAFIQGLS

-427 NMLRSLSL
+427 NMLRSLAL

-447 NSAWAE
+447 NSAWTE

-526 VGITGAASAY
+526 VGITGAAAAY
-536 VALKAAATAFNAIGI
+536 VALKTAATAFNAIGI
-551 TSLAALGPLA
+551 TSLSALGPLA

-571 AGVTAGQAKWD
+571 AGVTTAASASKKEWSAFVD
-582 AYVDS
+582 AMMPATDT
-587 MTPAAESAAEIAAEI
+587 MEEAAAELEKCKRKKEELENQMGQNPGSTALRREYFANLEVI
-602 EKLTAERDKLQQ
+602 ESLESRM
-614 EWDATGWGYGDEDTN
+614 
-629 YYKEIAWRDD
+629 
-639 AIEKYT
+639 
-645 KKLADNATAQTGVTV
+645 ADYASEQTGVTV

-665 TVAVALAAEQEAK
+665 TAAVALAAEQEAK

-734 YWTNFGENMKRAAE
+734 YWTSFGENMKRAAE

-781 TGSEESLQLL
+781 AGSEESLQLL

-824 EAMRNI
+824 EAMRSM
-830 ADAAKELDKT
+830 ADAVKEMDKT

-857 LEAQAGPLYNTMKEM
+857 LEAQAGPLYDTMKEM

-884 NSGTLTLPGVSGGG
+884 NSGKLTLPGVSGGG
-898 FSVDGS
+898 FNVDGS
-904 YKTGL
+904 HKTGL

-936 RSGGRTGG
+936 RSGGRTVR
-944 ASTTVNLYPQTVD
+944 APTTVNLYPQTVD

>member
-1 MAEDIGPKI
+1 MPSVGFQI
-10 GIDGEAKFRASMN
+10 GIDGEAKFRASIS
-23 NIAAA
+23 NISAA

-55 MLAQLTKQAETLAD
+55 TLDQLAKQAATLIT

-81 TAAAQRAVEARAK
+81 TS
-94 KEGKTATEA
+94 ATG
-103 DLAASENTTTVLK
+103 ENSSVTLK

-131 RNAMER
+131 YAAMQQ

-151 ATGPLERYADT
+151 ATGSLERYADT
-162 MATLQAADKVLDVL
+162 IATLQAADKALDVL

-199 VRKTVDGTPEQL
+199 VKKTVDGTPEQL

-357 IDRAASSGGNTL
+357 IDRAASSGGDTL

-388 TDAAGALTAFIQGLT
+388 TDAAGALTAFIQGLS

-414 ILDDLGLSGIRQS
+414 ILDELGLSGIRQS
-427 NMLRSLSL
+427 NMLRSLAL

-526 VGITGAASAY
+526 VGITGAAAAY
-536 VALKAAATAFNAIGI
+536 VALKTAATAFNAIGI
-551 TSLAALGPLA
+551 TSLTALGPLA

-571 AGVTAGQAKWD
+571 AGVTTAASASKKEWS
-582 AYVDS
+582 AFVDT
-587 MTPAAESAAEIAAEI
+587 MMPATDTMEEAAAELEKCKQKKEELEIQMGQNPGSTALRREYFANLEVI
-602 EKLTAERDKLQQ
+602 ESLENRM
-614 EWDATGWGYGDEDTN
+614 
-629 YYKEIAWRDD
+629 
-639 AIEKYT
+639 
-645 KKLADNATAQTGVTV
+645 ADYASEQTGVTV
-660 AVDEN
+660 EVDEN
-665 TVAVALAAEQEAK
+665 TAAVALAAEQEAK

-781 TGSEESLQLL
+781 AGSEESLQLL

-824 EAMRNI
+824 EAMRSM
-830 ADAAKELDKT
+830 ADAVKEMDKT

-857 LEAQAGPLYNTMKEM
+857 LEAQAGPLYDSMKEM

-884 NSGTLTLPGVSGGG
+884 NSGSLQLPGVTKPGGG
-898 FSVDGS
+898 GSSVIPGFA
-904 YKTGL
+904 TGL
-909 DYVPYDDYIAVLH
+909 DYVPYDNFLAYLH

>member
-1 MAEDIGPKI
+1 MADNIGPKI
-10 GIDGEAKFRASMN
+10 GIDGEAKFRASIN
-23 NIAAA
+23 NISAA

-55 MLAQLTKQAETLAD
+55 TLEQLAKQAATLIT

-81 TAAAQRAVEARAK
+81 TS
-94 KEGKTATEA
+94 ATG
-103 DLAASENTTTVLK
+103 ENSSVTLK

-131 RNAMER
+131 YAAMQQ
-137 LSEGFEDNGAAAEE
+137 LSEGFEDNGAAVEE

-184 AAAESSIEFESAFTG
+184 AAAESSIVFESAFTG
-199 VRKTVDGTPEQL
+199 VKKTVDGTPEQL

-239 GQLGI
+239 GQLGV

-357 IDRAASSGGNTL
+357 IDRAASSGGDTL

-388 TDAAGALTAFIQGLT
+388 TDAAGALTAFIQGLST
-403 ALSAQGGSVTA
+403 LSAQGGSVTA
-414 ILDDLGLSGIRQS
+414 ILDELGLSGIRQS
-427 NMLRSLSL
+427 NMLRSLAL

-526 VGITGAASAY
+526 VGITGAAAAY
-536 VALKAAATAFNAIGI
+536 VALKTAATAFNAIGI

-582 AYVDS
+582 DYIAS
-587 MTPAAESAAEIAAEI
+587 MTPAAESMEDIAAEI
-602 EKLTAERDKLQQ
+602 ERIENRNKELDKILEEGSRTAKISDLRREYAANAEVLETLRQKAAGY
-614 EWDATGWGYGDEDTN
+614 ATE
-629 YYKEIAWRDD
+629 
-639 AIEKYT
+639 
-645 KKLADNATAQTGVTV
+645 QTGVTV

-734 YWTNFGENMKRAAE
+734 YWTSFGENMKRAAE

-781 TGSEESLQLL
+781 AGSEESLQLL

-824 EAMRNI
+824 EAMRSM
-830 ADAAKELDKT
+830 ADAVKEMDKT

-857 LEAQAGPLYNTMKEM
+857 LEAQAGPLYDSMKEM

-884 NSGTLTLPGVSGGG
+884 NSGSLQLPGVTKPGGG
-898 FSVDGS
+898 GSSVIPGFA
-904 YKTGL
+904 TGL
-909 DYVPYDDYIAVLH
+909 DYVPYDNFLAYLH

>member
-1 MAEDIGPKI
+1 MADNIGPKI
-10 GIDGEAKFRASMN
+10 GIDGEAKFRASIN
-23 NIAAA
+23 NISAA

-55 MLAQLTKQAETLAD
+55 TLEQLAKQAATLIA

-81 TAAAQRAVEARAK
+81 TS
-94 KEGKTATEA
+94 ATG
-103 DLAASENTTTVLK
+103 ENSSVTLK

-131 RNAMER
+131 YAAMQQ
-137 LSEGFEDNGAAAEE
+137 LSEGFEDNGAAAEK

-184 AAAESSIEFESAFTG
+184 AAAESSIAFESAFTG
-199 VRKTVDGTPEQL
+199 VKKTVDGTPEQL

-239 GQLGI
+239 GQLGV

-357 IDRAASSGGNTL
+357 IDRAASSGGDTL

-388 TDAAGALTAFIQGLT
+388 TDAAGALTAFIQGLS

-427 NMLRSLSL
+427 NMLRSLAL

-447 NSAWAE
+447 NSAWTE

-526 VGITGAASAY
+526 VGITGAAAAY
-536 VALKAAATAFNAIGI
+536 VALKTAATAFNAIGI
-551 TSLAALGPLA
+551 TSLSALGPLA

-571 AGVTAGQAKWD
+571 TGVTTAASASKKEWSAFVD
-582 AYVDS
+582 AMMPATDT
-587 MTPAAESAAEIAAEI
+587 MEEAAAELEKCKRKKEELEIQMGQNPGS
-602 EKLTAERDKLQQ
+602 TALRREYFANLEVIKTL
-614 EWDATGWGYGDEDTN
+614 ESGM
-629 YYKEIAWRDD
+629 
-639 AIEKYT
+639 
-645 KKLADNATAQTGVTV
+645 ADYASEQTGVTV

-665 TVAVALAAEQEAK
+665 TAAIALAAEQEAK

-712 TAPELVHT
+712 TAPELVYT
-720 STADMISSLQSQEQ
+720 STADMMSAMGSQIS
-734 YWTNFGENMKRAAE
+734 YWNTYADNMKRAAE
-748 LGIDDGLLQA
+748 LGIDNGLLA
-758 LASMGTE
+758 SLAAMDEQG
-765 GAAYLQSILD
+765 GAWIASILAD
-775 DMDSLG
+775 YDSLG
-781 TGSEESLQLL
+781 AGTEEAMQLIAGL
-791 NDLNSNYQAA
+791 NAEYQEQQAA
-801 QEAQAQAAAEA
+801 QEEAAAAAAEA
-812 SDAIAQSSGEID
+812 LAKTSGEID
-824 EAMRNI
+824 ETIKNI
-830 ADAAKELDKT
+830 ADSTAELDKT

-857 LEAQAGPLYNTMKEM
+857 LEAQTGPLYDTMKEM

-898 FSVDGS
+898 FNVDGS
-904 YKTGL
+904 HKTGL

>member
-1 MAEDIGPKI
+1 MADNIGPKI
-10 GIDGEAKFRASMN
+10 GIDGEAKFRASIN
-23 NIAAA
+23 NISAA

-55 MLAQLTKQAETLAD
+55 TLEQLAKQAATLIT

-81 TAAAQRAVEARAK
+81 TS
-94 KEGKTATEA
+94 ATG
-103 DLAASENTTTVLK
+103 ENSSVTLK

-131 RNAMER
+131 YAAMQQ
-137 LSEGFEDNGAAAEE
+137 LSEGFEDNGAAVEE

-199 VRKTVDGTPEQL
+199 VKKTVDGTPEQL

-239 GQLGI
+239 GQLGV

-357 IDRAASSGGNTL
+357 IDRAASSGGDTL

-388 TDAAGALTAFIQGLT
+388 TDAAGALTAFIQGLST
-403 ALSAQGGSVTA
+403 LSAQGGSVTA

-427 NMLRSLSL
+427 NMLRSLAL

-571 AGVTAGQAKWD
+571 AGVTTAASASKKEWSAFVD
-582 AYVDS
+582 AMMPATDT
-587 MTPAAESAAEIAAEI
+587 MEEAAAELEKCKRKKEELENQMGQNPGSTALRREYFANLEVI
-602 EKLTAERDKLQQ
+602 ESLESRM
-614 EWDATGWGYGDEDTN
+614 
-629 YYKEIAWRDD
+629 
-639 AIEKYT
+639 
-645 KKLADNATAQTGVTV
+645 ADYASEQTGVTV

-665 TVAVALAAEQEAK
+665 TAAVALAAEQEAK

-734 YWTNFGENMKRAAE
+734 YWTSFGENMKRAAE

-781 TGSEESLQLL
+781 AGSEESLQLL

-824 EAMRNI
+824 EAMRSM
-830 ADAAKELDKT
+830 ADAVKEMDKT

-857 LEAQAGPLYNTMKEM
+857 LEAQAGPMYEAVKAIGEK
-872 GQNILAALQSGI
+872 ILSSMQAGI

-898 FSVDGS
+898 FNVDGS
-904 YKTGL
+904 HKTGL
-909 DYVPYDDYIAVLH
+909 DYVPYDDYVAVLH

-968 SARMGAEI
+968 SVRMGAEI

>member
-1 MAEDIGPKI
+1 MADNIGPKI
-10 GIDGEAKFRASMN
+10 GIDGEAKFRASIN
-23 NIAAA
+23 NISAA

-55 MLAQLTKQAETLAD
+55 TLEQLAKQAATLIT

-81 TAAAQRAVEARAK
+81 TS
-94 KEGKTATEA
+94 ATG
-103 DLAASENTTTVLK
+103 ENSSVTLK

-131 RNAMER
+131 YAAMQQ

-199 VRKTVDGTPEQL
+199 VKKTVDGTPEQL

-239 GQLGI
+239 GQLGV

-357 IDRAASSGGNTL
+357 IDRAASSGGDTL
-369 ETFARVAGMSAEEF
+369 ETFARAAGMSAEEF
-383 TTAWR
+383 ATAWR
-388 TDAAGALTAFIQGLT
+388 TDAAGALTAFIQGLS

-427 NMLRSLSL
+427 NMLRSLAL

-447 NSAWAE
+447 NSAWTE

-526 VGITGAASAY
+526 VGITGAAAAY
-536 VALKAAATAFNAIGI
+536 VALKTAATAFNAIGI
-551 TSLAALGPLA
+551 TSLSALGPLA

-571 AGVTAGQAKWD
+571 AGVTTAASASKKEWSAFVD
-582 AYVDS
+582 AMMPATDT
-587 MTPAAESAAEIAAEI
+587 MEEAAAELEKCKRKKEELENQMGQNPGSTALRREYFANLEVI
-602 EKLTAERDKLQQ
+602 ESLESRM
-614 EWDATGWGYGDEDTN
+614 
-629 YYKEIAWRDD
+629 
-639 AIEKYT
+639 
-645 KKLADNATAQTGVTV
+645 ADYASEQTGVTV

-665 TVAVALAAEQEAK
+665 TAAVALAAEQEAK

-734 YWTNFGENMKRAAE
+734 YWTSFGENMKRAAE

-781 TGSEESLQLL
+781 AGSEESLQLL

-824 EAMRNI
+824 EAMRSM
-830 ADAAKELDKT
+830 ADAVKEMDKT

-857 LEAQAGPLYNTMKEM
+857 LEAQAGPMYEAVKAIGEK
-872 GQNILAALQSGI
+872 ILSSMQAGI

-898 FSVDGS
+898 FNADGS
-904 YKTGL
+904 HKTGL
-909 DYVPYDDYIAVLH
+909 DYVPYDDYVAVLH

-936 RSGGRTGG
+936 RSGGKTGG

>member
-1 MAEDIGPKI
+1 MAENIGPKI
-10 GIDGEAKFRASMN
+10 GIDGEAKFRASIN
-23 NIAAA
+23 NISAA

-55 MLAQLTKQAETLAD
+55 IKEQLAKQAATLITAQRKAD
-69 AQKKA
+69 
-74 KQNIEDA
+74 QNIKDA
-81 TAAAQRAVEARAK
+81 TS
-94 KEGKTATEA
+94 ATN
-103 DLAASENTTTVLK
+103 ENSSVTLK

-131 RNAMER
+131 YVAMQQ

-239 GQLGI
+239 GQLGV

-388 TDAAGALTAFIQGLT
+388 TDAAGALTAFIQGLS

-427 NMLRSLSL
+427 NMLRSLAL

-478 INNLGIA
+478 INKLGIA

-493 ISGGADM
+493 IQGGADM

-513 TAPGLVSALGSVT
+513 TAPGLVSALGSIT

-536 VALKAAATAFNAIGI
+536 VALKTAATAFNAIGI
-551 TSLAALGPLA
+551 TSLAELGPLA

-571 AGVTAGQAKWD
+571 TGVTTAASASKKEWS
-582 AYVDS
+582 AYVDA
-587 MTPAAESAAEIAAEI
+587 MMPATDTMAEAAAELEKCKRKKEELEIQMGQNPGS
-602 EKLTAERDKLQQ
+602 TALRREYFANLEVIKTL
-614 EWDATGWGYGDEDTN
+614 ESGM
-629 YYKEIAWRDD
+629 
-639 AIEKYT
+639 
-645 KKLADNATAQTGVTV
+645 ADYASEQTGVTV

-665 TVAVALAAEQEAK
+665 TAAVALAAEQEAK

-694 ERYEKLRETYAS
+694 ERYEKLRENYAS

-857 LEAQAGPLYNTMKEM
+857 LEAQAGPLYDTMKEM

-898 FSVDGS
+898 FNVDGS
-904 YKTGL
+904 HKTGL

>member
-1 MAEDIGPKI
+1 MADNIGPKI
-10 GIDGEAKFRASMN
+10 GIDGEAKFRASIN
-23 NIAAA
+23 NISAA

-55 MLAQLTKQAETLAD
+55 TLEQLAKQAATLIT

-81 TAAAQRAVEARAK
+81 TS
-94 KEGKTATEA
+94 ATG
-103 DLAASENTTTVLK
+103 ENSSVTLK

-131 RNAMER
+131 YAAMQQ

-239 GQLGI
+239 GQLGV

-357 IDRAASSGGNTL
+357 IERAASSGGNTL

-388 TDAAGALTAFIQGLT
+388 TDAAGALTAFIQGLS

-427 NMLRSLSL
+427 NMLRSLAL
-435 ASDMMTDALETS
+435 ATDMMTDALETS
-447 NSAWAE
+447 NSAWTE

-526 VGITGAASAY
+526 VGITGAAAAY
-536 VALKAAATAFNAIGI
+536 VALKTAATAFNAIGI
-551 TSLAALGPLA
+551 TSLSALGPLA

-571 AGVTAGQAKWD
+571 AGVTTAASASKKEWSAFVD
-582 AYVDS
+582 AMMPATDT
-587 MTPAAESAAEIAAEI
+587 MEEAAAELEKCKRKKEELENQMGQNPGSTALRREYFANLEVI
-602 EKLTAERDKLQQ
+602 ESLESRM
-614 EWDATGWGYGDEDTN
+614 
-629 YYKEIAWRDD
+629 
-639 AIEKYT
+639 
-645 KKLADNATAQTGVTV
+645 ADYASEQTGVTV

-665 TVAVALAAEQEAK
+665 TAAVALAAEQEAK

-694 ERYEKLRETYAS
+694 ERYEKLRENYAS

-734 YWTNFGENMKRAAE
+734 YWTSFGENMKRAAE

-781 TGSEESLQLL
+781 AGSEESLQLL

-824 EAMRNI
+824 EAMRSM
-830 ADAAKELDKT
+830 ADAVKEMDKT

-857 LEAQAGPLYNTMKEM
+857 LEAQAGPMYEAVKAIGEK
-872 GQNILAALQSGI
+872 ILSSMQAGI
-884 NSGTLTLPGVSGGG
+884 NSGTLLMPGVSGGG
-898 FSVDGS
+898 FNVDGS
-904 YKTGL
+904 HKTGL
-909 DYVPYDDYIAVLH
+909 DYVPYDDYVAVLH

-936 RSGGRTGG
+936 RSGGKTGG

>member
-1 MAEDIGPKI
+1 MADNIGPKI
-10 GIDGEAKFRASMN
+10 GIDGEAKFRASIN
-23 NIAAA
+23 NISAA

-55 MLAQLTKQAETLAD
+55 TLEQLAKQAATLIT

-81 TAAAQRAVEARAK
+81 TS
-94 KEGKTATEA
+94 ATG
-103 DLAASENTTTVLK
+103 ENSSVTLK

-131 RNAMER
+131 YAAMQQ

-176 HTIGDGMT
+176 RTIGDGMT
-184 AAAESSIEFESAFTG
+184 AAAESSIAFESAFTG
-199 VRKTVDGTPEQL
+199 VKKTVDGTPEQL

-239 GQLGI
+239 GQLGV

-357 IDRAASSGGNTL
+357 IDRAASSGGDTL

-388 TDAAGALTAFIQGLT
+388 TDAAGALTAFIQGLS

-414 ILDDLGLSGIRQS
+414 ILDELGLSGIRQS
-427 NMLRSLSL
+427 NMLRSLAL

-447 NSAWAE
+447 NSAWTE

-551 TSLAALGPLA
+551 TSLSALGPLA

-571 AGVTAGQAKWD
+571 AGVTTAASASKKEWSAFVGTMMPATD
-582 AYVDS
+582 TMEEA
-587 MTPAAESAAEIAAEI
+587 AAELEKCKRKKEELEIQMGQNPGSTALRREYFANLEVI
-602 EKLTAERDKLQQ
+602 ESLESRM
-614 EWDATGWGYGDEDTN
+614 
-629 YYKEIAWRDD
+629 
-639 AIEKYT
+639 
-645 KKLADNATAQTGVTV
+645 ADYASEQTGVTV

-665 TVAVALAAEQEAK
+665 TAAVAVAAEQEAK

-734 YWTNFGENMKRAAE
+734 YWTSFGENMKRAAE

-781 TGSEESLQLL
+781 AGSEESLQLL
-791 NDLNSNYQAA
+791 NDLNSNYQAV

-824 EAMRNI
+824 EAIRSM
-830 ADAAKELDKT
+830 ADAVKEMDKT

-857 LEAQAGPLYNTMKEM
+857 LEAQAGPMYEAVKAIGEK
-872 GQNILAALQSGI
+872 ILSSMQAGI

-898 FSVDGS
+898 FNADGS
-904 YKTGL
+904 HKTGL
-909 DYVPYDDYIAVLH
+909 DYVPYDDYVAVLH

>member
-1 MAEDIGPKI
+1 MPSVGFQI
-10 GIDGEAKFRASMN
+10 GIDGEAKFRASIS
-23 NIAAA
+23 NISAA

-55 MLAQLTKQAETLAD
+55 TLEQLAKQAATLIA

-81 TAAAQRAVEARAK
+81 TS
-94 KEGKTATEA
+94 ATG
-103 DLAASENTTTVLK
+103 ENSSVTLR

-131 RNAMER
+131 YAAMQQ

-199 VRKTVDGTPEQL
+199 VKKTIDGTPEQL

-232 AAVAENA
+232 AAVAQNA
-239 GQLGI
+239 GQLGV

-258 LGESTNLTADEAAVA
+258 LGESTNLTADESAVA

-335 AMSSVGIE
+335 AMSSVDIE

-357 IDRAASSGGNTL
+357 IDRAASSGGDTL

-388 TDAAGALTAFIQGLT
+388 TDAAGALTAFIQGLST
-403 ALSAQGGSVTA
+403 LSAQGGSVTA
-414 ILDDLGLSGIRQS
+414 ILDELGLSGIRQS
-427 NMLRSLSL
+427 NMLRSLAL

-526 VGITGAASAY
+526 VGITGAAAAY
-536 VALKAAATAFNAIGI
+536 VALKTAATAFSAIGI

-582 AYVDS
+582 DYIAS
-587 MTPAAESAAEIAAEI
+587 MTPAAESMEDIAAEI
-602 EKLTAERDKLQQ
+602 ERIENRNKELDKILEEGSRTAKISDLRREYAANAEVLETLRQKAAGY
-614 EWDATGWGYGDEDTN
+614 ATE
-629 YYKEIAWRDD
+629 
-639 AIEKYT
+639 
-645 KKLADNATAQTGVTV
+645 QTGVTV

-689 LQKQQ
+689 LQRQQ

-781 TGSEESLQLL
+781 AGSEESLQLL

-824 EAMRNI
+824 EAMRSM
-830 ADAAKELDKT
+830 ADAVKEMDKT

-857 LEAQAGPLYNTMKEM
+857 LEAQAGPLYDTMKEM

-884 NSGTLTLPGVSGGG
+884 NSGSLQLPGVSGGG
-898 FSVDGS
+898 FNVDGS
-904 YKTGL
+904 HKTGL

>member
-1 MAEDIGPKI
+1 MADNIGPKI
-10 GIDGEAKFRASMN
+10 GIDGEAEFRASIN
-23 NIAAA
+23 NISAA
-28 LKALDAQMKSTTS
+28 LKALDAQMKNTTS
-41 AFTAQTTA
+41 AVNTYTTA
-49 EEKNKK
+49 ETKNQKVAEQLVK
-55 MLAQLTKQAETLAD
+55 QSLVLRAAQA
-69 AQKKA
+69 KA
-74 KQNIEDA
+74 KKNYEDA
-81 TAAAQRAVEARAK
+81 TAA
-94 KEGKTATEA
+94 T
-103 DLAASENTTTVLK
+103 SENSTVTLK

-131 RNAMER
+131 TAALWR
-137 LSEGFEDNGAAAEE
+137 LSEGFEDNGEAAEE
-151 ATGPLERYADT
+151 ATDPLERYADT

-239 GQLGI
+239 GQLGV

-357 IDRAASSGGNTL
+357 IDRAASSGGDTL

-388 TDAAGALTAFIQGLT
+388 TDAAGALTAFIQGLS

-414 ILDDLGLSGIRQS
+414 ILDELGLSGIRQS
-427 NMLRSLSL
+427 NMLRSLAL

-526 VGITGAASAY
+526 VGITGAAAAY
-536 VALKAAATAFNAIGI
+536 VALKTAATAFNAIGI

-571 AGVTAGQAKWD
+571 AGVTTAASASKTEWS
-582 AYVDS
+582 AFVDT
-587 MTPAAESAAEIAAEI
+587 MMPATDTMEEAAAELEKCKRKKEELEIQMGQNPGSTALRREYFANLEVI
-602 EKLTAERDKLQQ
+602 ESLESRM
-614 EWDATGWGYGDEDTN
+614 
-629 YYKEIAWRDD
+629 
-639 AIEKYT
+639 
-645 KKLADNATAQTGVTV
+645 ADYASEQTGVTV

-665 TVAVALAAEQEAK
+665 AAAVALAAEQEAK
-678 YQEVMG
+678 YQEVMD

-781 TGSEESLQLL
+781 AGSEESLQLL
-791 NDLNSNYQAA
+791 NDLNSNYQAT

-824 EAMRNI
+824 EAMRSM
-830 ADAAKELDKT
+830 ADAVKEMDKT

-857 LEAQAGPLYNTMKEM
+857 LEAQTGPLYNTMKEM

-898 FSVDGS
+898 FNVDGS
-904 YKTGL
+904 HKTGL
-909 DYVPYDDYIAVLH
+909 DYVPYDDYVAVLH

-936 RSGGRTGG
+936 RSGGRTGV
-944 ASTTVNLYPQTVD
+944 APTTVNLYPQTVD

>member
-10 GIDGEAKFRASMN
+10 GIDGEAKFRASIN
-23 NIAAA
+23 NISAA

-55 MLAQLTKQAETLAD
+55 VKEQLEKQVEVLRKAQE
-69 AQKKA
+69 KA
-74 KQNIEDA
+74 KRNMEDA
-81 TAAAQRAVEARAK
+81 AK
-94 KEGKTATEA
+94 ATTET
-103 DLAASENTTTVLK
+103 STVTLK
-116 AKRQYEEVTARLNET
+116 ARRQYEEVTARINET
-131 RNAMER
+131 EQAMQQ
-137 LSEGFEDNGAAAEE
+137 LTEGFEDNGAAAEE

-199 VRKTVDGTPEQL
+199 VKKTVDGTPEQL

-357 IDRAASSGGNTL
+357 IDRAASSGGDTL

-388 TDAAGALTAFIQGLT
+388 TDAAGALTAFIQGLST
-403 ALSAQGGSVTA
+403 LSAQGGSVTA
-414 ILDDLGLSGIRQS
+414 ILDELGLSGIRQS
-427 NMLRSLSL
+427 NMLRSLAL

-505 QALTDAAE
+505 QTLTDAAE

-526 VGITGAASAY
+526 VGITGAAAAY
-536 VALKAAATAFNAIGI
+536 VALKTAATAFSAIGI

-587 MTPAAESAAEIAAEI
+587 MTPAAESMEDIAAEI
-602 EKLTAERDKLQQ
+602 ERIENRNKELDKILEDGSRTAKISDLRREYAANAEVLETLRQKAAGY
-614 EWDATGWGYGDEDTN
+614 ATE
-629 YYKEIAWRDD
+629 
-639 AIEKYT
+639 
-645 KKLADNATAQTGVTV
+645 QTGVTV

-734 YWTNFGENMKRAAE
+734 YWTNFGENMKRAAQ

-781 TGSEESLQLL
+781 AGSEESLQLL

-824 EAMRNI
+824 EAMRSM
-830 ADAAKELDKT
+830 ADAVKEMDKT

-857 LEAQAGPLYNTMKEM
+857 LEAQAGPLYDSMKEM

-898 FSVDGS
+898 FNVDGS
-904 YKTGL
+904 HKTGL

>member
-10 GIDGEAKFRASMN
+10 GIDGEAKFRASIN
-23 NIAAA
+23 NISAA

-55 MLAQLTKQAETLAD
+55 VKEQLEKQVEVLRKAQE
-69 AQKKA
+69 KA
-74 KQNIEDA
+74 NRNMEDA
-81 TAAAQRAVEARAK
+81 AK
-94 KEGKTATEA
+94 ATTET
-103 DLAASENTTTVLK
+103 STVTLK
-116 AKRQYEEVTARLNET
+116 ARRQYEEVTARINET
-131 RNAMER
+131 KQAMQR
-137 LSEGFEDNGAAAEE
+137 LTEGFEDNGAAAEE

-239 GQLGI
+239 GQLGV

-357 IDRAASSGGNTL
+357 IDSAASSGGNTL

-388 TDAAGALTAFIQGLT
+388 TDAAGALTAFIQGLS

-427 NMLRSLSL
+427 NMLRSLAL

-526 VGITGAASAY
+526 VGITGAAAAY

-551 TSLAALGPLA
+551 TSLSALGPLA

-571 AGVTAGQAKWD
+571 AGVTTAASASKKEWSAFVD
-582 AYVDS
+582 AMMPATDT
-587 MTPAAESAAEIAAEI
+587 MEEAAAELEKCKRKKEELENQMGQNPGSTALRREYFANLEVI
-602 EKLTAERDKLQQ
+602 ESLESRM
-614 EWDATGWGYGDEDTN
+614 
-629 YYKEIAWRDD
+629 
-639 AIEKYT
+639 
-645 KKLADNATAQTGVTV
+645 ADYASEQTGVTV

-665 TVAVALAAEQEAK
+665 TAAVALAAEQEAK

-734 YWTNFGENMKRAAE
+734 YWTSFGENMKRAAE

-781 TGSEESLQLL
+781 AGSEESLQLL

-824 EAMRNI
+824 EAMRSM
-830 ADAAKELDKT
+830 ADAVKEMDKT

-857 LEAQAGPLYNTMKEM
+857 LEAQAGPMYEAVKAIGEK
-872 GQNILAALQSGI
+872 ILSSMQAGI

-898 FSVDGS
+898 FNVDGS
-904 YKTGL
+904 HKTGL

-936 RSGGRTGG
+936 RSGGKTGG
-944 ASTTVNLYPQTVD
+944 ASTTVNLYPQTVN

>member
-1 MAEDIGPKI
+1 MADNIGPKI
-10 GIDGEAKFRASMN
+10 GIDGEAEFRASIN
-23 NIAAA
+23 NISAA

-55 MLAQLTKQAETLAD
+55 TLEQLAKQAATLITT
-69 AQKKA
+69 QKKA

-81 TAAAQRAVEARAK
+81 TS
-94 KEGKTATEA
+94 ATG
-103 DLAASENTTTVLK
+103 ENSSVTLK

-131 RNAMER
+131 YAAMQQ

-199 VRKTVDGTPEQL
+199 VKKTVDGTPEQL

-239 GQLGI
+239 GQLGV

-357 IDRAASSGGNTL
+357 IDRAASSGGDTL
-369 ETFARVAGMSAEEF
+369 ETFARAAGMSAEEF
-383 TTAWR
+383 ATAWR
-388 TDAAGALTAFIQGLT
+388 TDAAGALTAFIQGLS

-427 NMLRSLSL
+427 NMLRSLAL
-435 ASDMMTDALETS
+435 ATDMMTDALETS
-447 NSAWAE
+447 NSAWTE

-526 VGITGAASAY
+526 VGITGAAAAY
-536 VALKAAATAFNAIGI
+536 VALKTAATAFNAIGI

-571 AGVTAGQAKWD
+571 AGVTTAASASKKEWNAFVD
-582 AYVDS
+582 AMMPATDT
-587 MTPAAESAAEIAAEI
+587 MEEAAAELEKCKRKKEELENQMGQNPGSTALRREYFANLEVI
-602 EKLTAERDKLQQ
+602 ESLESRM
-614 EWDATGWGYGDEDTN
+614 
-629 YYKEIAWRDD
+629 
-639 AIEKYT
+639 
-645 KKLADNATAQTGVTV
+645 ADYASEQTGVTV

-665 TVAVALAAEQEAK
+665 TAAVALAAEQEAK
-678 YQEVMG
+678 YQEAMG

-734 YWTNFGENMKRAAE
+734 YWTSFGDNMKRAAE

-775 DMDSLG
+775 DMDSFG
-781 TGSEESLQLL
+781 AGSEESLQLL

-824 EAMRNI
+824 EAMRSM
-830 ADAAKELDKT
+830 ADAVKEMDKT

-857 LEAQAGPLYNTMKEM
+857 LEAQAGPLYDSMKEM

-884 NSGTLTLPGVSGGG
+884 NSGSLQLPGVTKPGGG
-898 FSVDGS
+898 GSSVIPGFA
-904 YKTGL
+904 TGL
-909 DYVPYDDYIAVLH
+909 DYVPYDNFLAYLH

>member
-10 GIDGEAKFRASMN
+10 GIDGEAKFRASIN
-23 NIAAA
+23 NISAA

-55 MLAQLTKQAETLAD
+55 VKEQLEKQVEVLRKAQE
-69 AQKKA
+69 KA
-74 KQNIEDA
+74 NRNMEDA
-81 TAAAQRAVEARAK
+81 AK
-94 KEGKTATEA
+94 ATTET
-103 DLAASENTTTVLK
+103 STVTLK
-116 AKRQYEEVTARLNET
+116 ARRQYEEVTARINET
-131 RNAMER
+131 KQAMQR
-137 LSEGFEDNGAAAEE
+137 LTEGFEDNGAAAEE

-239 GQLGI
+239 GQLGV

-357 IDRAASSGGNTL
+357 IDSAASSGGNTL

-388 TDAAGALTAFIQGLT
+388 TDAAGALTAFIQGLS

-427 NMLRSLSL
+427 NMLRSLAL

-526 VGITGAASAY
+526 VGITGAAAAY

-551 TSLAALGPLA
+551 TSLSALGPLA

-571 AGVTAGQAKWD
+571 AGVTTAASASKKEWSAFVNAMMPATD
-582 AYVDS
+582 TMEEA
-587 MTPAAESAAEIAAEI
+587 AAELEKCKRKKEELENQMGQNPGSTALRREYFANLEVI
-602 EKLTAERDKLQQ
+602 ETLESRM
-614 EWDATGWGYGDEDTN
+614 
-629 YYKEIAWRDD
+629 
-639 AIEKYT
+639 
-645 KKLADNATAQTGVTV
+645 ADYASEQTGVTV

-665 TVAVALAAEQEAK
+665 TAAVALAAEQEAK

-781 TGSEESLQLL
+781 AGSEESLQLL

-824 EAMRNI
+824 EAMRSM
-830 ADAAKELDKT
+830 ADAVKEMDKT

-857 LEAQAGPLYNTMKEM
+857 LEAQAGPMYEAVKAIGEK
-872 GQNILAALQSGI
+872 ILSSMQAGI

-898 FSVDGS
+898 FNVDGS
-904 YKTGL
+904 HKTGL
-909 DYVPYDDYIAVLH
+909 DYVPYDDYVAVLH

-936 RSGGRTGG
+936 RSGSRTGV
-944 ASTTVNLYPQTVD
+944 APTTVNLYPQTVD

>member
-1 MAEDIGPKI
+1 MADNIGPKI
-10 GIDGEAKFRASMN
+10 GIDGEAKFRASIN
-23 NIAAA
+23 NISAA

-55 MLAQLTKQAETLAD
+55 TLEQLAKQAATLIT

-81 TAAAQRAVEARAK
+81 TS
-94 KEGKTATEA
+94 AT
-103 DLAASENTTTVLK
+103 SENSSITLK

-131 RNAMER
+131 YAAMQQ
-137 LSEGFEDNGAAAEE
+137 LSEGFEDNGAAAEV

-199 VRKTVDGTPEQL
+199 VKKTVDGTPEQL

-239 GQLGI
+239 GQLGV

-357 IDRAASSGGNTL
+357 IDRAASSGGDTL

-388 TDAAGALTAFIQGLT
+388 TDAAGALTAFIQGLS

-414 ILDDLGLSGIRQS
+414 ILDELGLSGIRQS
-427 NMLRSLSL
+427 NMLRSLAL

-526 VGITGAASAY
+526 VGITGAAAAY
-536 VALKAAATAFNAIGI
+536 VALKAAATAFSAIGI
-551 TSLAALGPLA
+551 TSLSALGPLA

-571 AGVTAGQAKWD
+571 AGVTTAASASKKEWNAFVD
-582 AYVDS
+582 AMMPATDT
-587 MTPAAESAAEIAAEI
+587 MEEAAAELEKCKRKKEELENQMGQNPGSTALRREYFANLEVI
-602 EKLTAERDKLQQ
+602 ESLESRMA
-614 EWDATGWGYGDEDTN
+614 N
-629 YYKEIAWRDD
+629 YASE
-639 AIEKYT
+639 
-645 KKLADNATAQTGVTV
+645 QTGVTV

-665 TVAVALAAEQEAK
+665 TAAVALAAEQEAK
-678 YQEVMG
+678 YQEAMG

-781 TGSEESLQLL
+781 AGSEESLQLL

-824 EAMRNI
+824 EAMRSM
-830 ADAAKELDKT
+830 ADAVKEMDKT

-857 LEAQAGPLYNTMKEM
+857 LEAQAGPMYEAVKAIGEK
-872 GQNILAALQSGI
+872 ILSSMQAGI

-898 FSVDGS
+898 FNADGS
-904 YKTGL
+904 HKTGL
-909 DYVPYDDYIAVLH
+909 DYVPYDDYVAVLH

>member
-1 MAEDIGPKI
+1 MADNIGPKI
-10 GIDGEAKFRASMN
+10 GIDGEAKFRASIN
-23 NIAAA
+23 NISAA

-55 MLAQLTKQAETLAD
+55 TLEQLAKQAATLIT

-74 KQNIEDA
+74 NRNMEDA
-81 TAAAQRAVEARAK
+81 AK
-94 KEGKTATEA
+94 ATTET
-103 DLAASENTTTVLK
+103 STVTLK

-131 RNAMER
+131 YAAMQQ

-239 GQLGI
+239 GQLGV

-357 IDRAASSGGNTL
+357 IDRAASSGGDTL

-388 TDAAGALTAFIQGLT
+388 TDAAGALTAFIQGLS
-403 ALSAQGGSVTA
+403 ALSAQGNSVTA
-414 ILDDLGLSGIRQS
+414 ILDELGLSGIRQS

-447 NSAWAE
+447 NNAWAE

-493 ISGGADM
+493 IAGGADM

-551 TSLAALGPLA
+551 TSLSALGPLA

-582 AYVDS
+582 DYIAS
-587 MTPAAESAAEIAAEI
+587 MTPAAESMEDIAAEI
-602 EKLTAERDKLQQ
+602 ERIENRNKELDKILEEGSRTAKISDLRREYAANAEVLETLRQKAADY
-614 EWDATGWGYGDEDTN
+614 ATE
-629 YYKEIAWRDD
+629 
-639 AIEKYT
+639 
-645 KKLADNATAQTGVTV
+645 QSGVTV

-665 TVAVALAAEQEAK
+665 TVAVALAAEQEAE

-734 YWTNFGENMKRAAE
+734 YWTSFGENMKRAAE

-775 DMDSLG
+775 DMNSFG
-781 TGSEESLQLL
+781 AGSEESLQLL

-824 EAMRNI
+824 EAMRSM
-830 ADAAKELDKT
+830 ADAVKEMDKT

-904 YKTGL
+904 HKTGL
-909 DYVPYDDYIAVLH
+909 DYVPYDDYVAVLH

-968 SARMGAEI
+968 STRMGAEI

>member
-1 MAEDIGPKI
+1 MADNIGPKI
-10 GIDGEAKFRASMN
+10 GIDGEAKFRASIN
-23 NIAAA
+23 NISAA

-55 MLAQLTKQAETLAD
+55 TLEQLAKQAATLIT

-81 TAAAQRAVEARAK
+81 TS
-94 KEGKTATEA
+94 AT
-103 DLAASENTTTVLK
+103 SENSSITLK

-131 RNAMER
+131 YAAMQQ

-239 GQLGI
+239 GQLGV

-258 LGESTNLTADEAAVA
+258 LGESTNLSADEAAVA

-357 IDRAASSGGNTL
+357 IERAASSGGNTL

-388 TDAAGALTAFIQGLT
+388 TDAAGALTAFIQGLS

-427 NMLRSLSL
+427 NMLRSLAL

-447 NSAWAE
+447 NSAWTE

-551 TSLAALGPLA
+551 TSLSELGPLA

-571 AGVTAGQAKWD
+571 AGVTTAASASKKEWSAFVD
-582 AYVDS
+582 AMMPATDT
-587 MTPAAESAAEIAAEI
+587 MEEAAAELEKCKQKKEELEIQMGQNPGSTALRREYFANLEVI
-602 EKLTAERDKLQQ
+602 ESLESRM
-614 EWDATGWGYGDEDTN
+614 
-629 YYKEIAWRDD
+629 
-639 AIEKYT
+639 
-645 KKLADNATAQTGVTV
+645 ADYASEQTGVTV

-665 TVAVALAAEQEAK
+665 TAAVALAAEQEAK
-678 YQEVMG
+678 YQEAMG

-781 TGSEESLQLL
+781 AGSEESLQLL

-824 EAMRNI
+824 EAMRSM
-830 ADAAKELDKT
+830 ADAVKEMDKT

-857 LEAQAGPLYNTMKEM
+857 LEAQAGPLYDTMKEM
-872 GQNILAALQSGI
+872 GQKILAALQSGI

-898 FSVDGS
+898 FNVDGS
-904 YKTGL
+904 HKTGL
-909 DYVPYDDYIAVLH
+909 DYVPYDDYVAVLH